1 MSTVTRS
8 SAGHPRGVEE
18 ALHEHHPATP
28 LDPEVEESLQRARKL
43 LYDLNARLTFFPP
56 EIRASYSV
64 DGFGELTGL
73 QQTDYRLEFPPGGRR
88 HPLSMHYVCRGEA
101 ELLCQVVATRPVIAQ
116 QEDFLRRHGLTF
128 TVAHVFADTS
138 VQDARA
144 GGPAQ
149 VAFHLA
155 AVVPVSLVFDVDP
168 QAGGLRLTTWNL
180 ERLGRASYPLRP
192 EAVDGELLG
201 ELEKA
206 ILREPNRLNAL
217 AGFRVSEDVRGL
229 LQERLHLDS
238 RRKAVELRDSQARS
252 RGSGLLARLLGLNDP
267 AA

>member
-1 MSTVTRS
+1 MSTATRS
-8 SAGHPRGVEE
+8 SAEHPRGVEE
-18 ALHEHHPATP
+18 APREHRQAT
-28 LDPEVEESLQRARKL
+28 LSSEVEDSLQRARKL

-56 EIRASYSV
+56 EIRATYSV

-88 HPLSMHYVCRGEA
+88 HPLSMHYVCRGEG
-101 ELLCQVVATRPVIAQ
+101 ELLRQVVAARAVIAQ
-116 QEDFLRRHGLTF
+116 QEDFLRQHGLTF
-128 TVAHVFADTS
+128 TVSHVFADTS
-138 VQDARA
+138 ARDARA

-192 EAVDGELLG
+192 EAVDGALLG

-217 AGFRVSEDVRGL
+217 AGFRVSEDVRGR
-229 LQERLHLDS
+229 LQERLHLDG
-238 RRKAVELRDSQARS
+238 RRKAVELQDGQARS
-252 RGSGLLARLLGLNDP
+252 RRGGLLARLLGLKDP
-267 AA
+267 AV